1 MPLALSTSEQFLAGF
16 HDANPGVT
24 PRVFAGL
31 PATMAGRTYPSCYD
45 CLASV
50 VPAGAAPTAVVDVAC
65 GDGFLLSLLAAR
77 KQVGL
82 SLAGVDISSGELD
95 AARRRL
101 GAAAVLHQ
109 ARAQALPLPDACAD
123 AVLCHMALMLM
134 DDAPRVLAEVRRI
147 LGPQGI
153 FCAVVGGGAAASP
166 AHEVFVSLLRRYRKL
181 PEFESLRLGDRR
193 LNTPEGIAELFQPSL
208 GRPVVADI
216 VLQRRLGPAGL
227 WDWFAGMYDLAWLNP
242 ADREEIGQR
251 CARELAPLC
260 DADGTVQHMVRLRRI
275 TVSGDRPCI

>member
-1 MPLALSTSEQFLAGF
+1 MQPDLSPSEQFLAGF
-16 HDANPGVT
+16 HDADPGVT
-24 PRVFAGL
+24 SRAFAGL
-31 PATMAGRTYPSCYD
+31 AARMAGGDFASSYE

-50 VPAGAAPTAVVDVAC
+50 VPAGAARTAVVD
-65 GDGFLLSLLAAR
+65 
-77 KQVGL
+77 
-82 SLAGVDISSGELD
+82 LAGVDISSGELD

-109 ARAQALPLPDACAD
+109 ARAQSLPLPDACAD

-134 DDAPRVLAEVRRI
+134 DDAPRVLAEMRRI
-147 LGPQGI
+147 LKPGGI

-166 AHEVFVSLLRRYRKL
+166 AHEVFVCLLRQYRKL

-208 GRPVVADI
+208 GRPVVDEI

-227 WDWFAGMYDLAWLNP
+227 WDWFAAMYDLAWLNP